1 MNLQSRFWVVLVLLC
16 TCPTLPGCS
25 CTPDEYQESA
35 ELPSSN
41 KTPPKAS
48 ATPPA
53 VRASSTSPLPKP
65 SASATSS
72 GSASSA
78 PPAQSNGGSSPS
90 NSSGTAGSGGAG
102 GGAGAQGK
110 PGSGV
115 VESISNLF
123 GSGAP
128 SGSQGRGKRG
138 ESRNLPPAEAATQA
152 RRQIAEAKEQF
163 SDGEPGAAL
172 RSGIAAYELLAPHAA
187 DATCGELLRSLEA
200 DLRRYSDAANLEPV
214 SPAKP
219 SSIR

>member
-1 MNLQSRFWVVLVLLC
+1 MNLQLRSWAVLALFC
-16 TCPTLPGCS
+16 ACPTLAGCS

-35 ELPSSN
+35 EFPSS
-41 KTPPKAS
+41 KKSPPKAI

-53 VRASSTSPLPKP
+53 ARTSSTTPLPKP

-72 GSASSA
+72 SSASST
-78 PPAQSNGGSSPS
+78 PPAQSNGGGSPN
-90 NSSGTAGSGGAG
+90 NSSGTAGSGDAG
-102 GGAGAQGK
+102 GGAGAQGNS
-110 PGSGV
+110 GSGL
-115 VESISNLF
+115 VESISSLF

-128 SGSQGRGKRG
+128 SGSQGRGSRG
-138 ESRNLPPAEAATQA
+138 DSRNLSPAEAATQA
-152 RRQIAEAKEQF
+152 RRQIADAKAQF

-187 DATCGELLRSLEA
+187 DATCSELLGSLEA
-200 DLRRYSDAANLEPV
+200 DLRRYSDAANLKPI